1 MKKVLALI
9 LAMMMVMTMFAACG
23 GSNDAS
29 NANNA
34 NAGNSSGNNS
44 ANDSGSGNSDDASGE
59 SAGVIKVG
67 TSGPLTGGY
76 AVYGVAVANG
86 LELAFEE
93 INAMGGLQFAVRAE
107 DDEAGVDTAVNA
119 YNALMDWGM
128 QIMAGPTT
136 SGSAAAAAAEC
147 AADGVFM
154 MTPSASDAAV
164 LSYGDNV
171 FQICFSD
178 PNQGKASAD
187 YIFNNSLAEK
197 VGVIY
202 DSSSAYSTGIYQT
215 FKAQAEVIGLNIE
228 TVESFTED
236 NKADLTTQVTK
247 CKEAG
252 CDLLFLPLYTAENAQ
267 VLTCM
272 NKIGFNVKV
281 FSCDGMDGILSQEG
295 FDPTLAEGVML
306 LTPFDATATDDKTK
320 NFVENYTAKFG
331 IAPNQFAAD
340 AYDVGYAIYE
350 ACTAMGVTADMS
362 AEEICEAMI
371 TWFTTNSFDG
381 ITGAGMTWGADGAV
395 SKYPMAVI
403 IEDGVYVTP

>member
-1 MKKVLALI
+1 
-9 LAMMMVMTMFAACG
+9 
-23 GSNDAS
+23 
-29 NANNA
+29 
-34 NAGNSSGNNS
+34 
-44 ANDSGSGNSDDASGE
+44 
-59 SAGVIKVG
+59 
-67 TSGPLTGGY
+67 
-76 AVYGVAVANG
+76 
-86 LELAFEE
+86 
-93 INAMGGLQFAVRAE
+93 
-107 DDEAGVDTAVNA
+107 
-119 YNALMDWGM
+119 MDWGM

-136 SGSAAAAAAEC
+136 SGSACAAAAEC

-154 MTPSASDAAV
+154 LTPSASDAAV

-187 YIFNNSLAEK
+187 YIFNNKLAEK

-215 FKAQAEVIGLNIE
+215 FKAQADSIGLNIE
-228 TVESFTED
+228 TVESFTAD

-272 NKIGFNVKV
+272 AKIGFSAKV
-281 FSCDGMDGILSQEG
+281 FSCDGMDGILSVEG
-295 FDPTLAEGVML
+295 FDTSLAEGVML
-306 LTPFDATATDDKTK
+306 LTPFDATATDDKTQ
-320 NFVENYTAKFG
+320 NFVTNYTTKFG

-350 ACTAMGVTADMS
+350 ACTAMNVTADWS
-362 AEEICEAMI
+362 AEEICDAMI
-371 TWFTTNSFDG
+371 QWFTANSFDG
-381 ITGAGMTWGADGAV
+381 ITGAGMSWGADGAV

-403 IEDGVYVTP
+403 IENGVYVTPEN